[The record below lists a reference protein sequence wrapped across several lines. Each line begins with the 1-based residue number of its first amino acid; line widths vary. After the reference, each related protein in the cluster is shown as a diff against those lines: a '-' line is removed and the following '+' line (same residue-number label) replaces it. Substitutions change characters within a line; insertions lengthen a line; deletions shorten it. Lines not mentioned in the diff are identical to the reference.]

1 MSNVIVWDIE
11 TVPDLKG
18 FAAANGHIGK
28 SDDEVRA
35 ELGDKFPKHIYHSI
49 ICIGA
54 LVAHRE
60 DSSHWIVDAL
70 GAPHVGERSEK
81 ELIASFVDKIAALS
95 PQLVTFN
102 GSSFDLPVLR
112 YRAMVH
118 GVAAPGLAARQYFHR
133 YTEDAVDLCEVL
145 SSFSSQAKAT
155 LHEICRVMGLPGKPD
170 GMTGAEVEKYYRDGH
185 IREIAEYC
193 ESDVLITYRVWLRYE
208 LFRARLSDAPF
219 QQSEANLADFV
230 KARGSTKPHL
240 ACLM

>member
-1 MSNVIVWDIE
+1 MSSVIVWDIE

-18 FAAANGHIGK
+18 FAAANGHTGK

-60 DSSHWIVDAL
+60 EGGHWVVDAL

-118 GVAAPGLAARQYFHR
+118 GVAAPGLASRPYFNR
-133 YTEDAVDLCEVL
+133 YTEDASAVL
-145 SSFSSQAKAT
+145 VQFS
-155 LHEICRVMGLPGKPD
+155 G
-170 GMTGAEVEKYYRDGH
+170 
-185 IREIAEYC
+185 
-193 ESDVLITYRVWLRYE
+193 
-208 LFRARLSDAPF
+208 
-219 QQSEANLADFV
+219 
-230 KARGSTKPHL
+230 
-240 ACLM
+240 